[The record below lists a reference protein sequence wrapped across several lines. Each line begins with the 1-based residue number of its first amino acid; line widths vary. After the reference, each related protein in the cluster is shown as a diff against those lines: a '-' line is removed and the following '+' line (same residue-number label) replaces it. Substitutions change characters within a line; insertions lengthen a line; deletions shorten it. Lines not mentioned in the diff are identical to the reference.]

1 MFEGITDGLKGAL
14 SFIER
19 SRLTEGNIREGLGQV
34 RQALLEADVHFD
46 VANAFVERVT
56 EQALGERVLKSIRPS
71 EQIVGIVHQ
80 ELVELMGPVD
90 ASLPI
95 RRDGLAVI
103 MLCGLQGSGKTTTC
117 GKLARL
123 LKQQGHLPMLVAA
136 DLQRPAAIEQLQVI
150 ADQIDVPCYT
160 ETADSSPLAVCRNG
174 LKQAKAN
181 PEIRVVILDT
191 AGRLHVDDELM
202 SELEDIDRKIQP
214 HQVLLVCDAMTGQDA
229 VNSAKAFND
238 ALEVD
243 GVILTKLDGDTRGG
257 AALSVKAVTGVPIK
271 YIGVGETPED
281 FAVFFLGLFMVVGG
295 VEHSEFLVYIGQFIL
310 PYAQNDL
317 MMATVVL
324 MWVAAFLSAAIDNI
338 PFTAAMIPIILGM
351 EVPEELFSLTNPLVV
366 GLIKETGSLVQI
378 RRNRLRMLNE
388 GDTSEYADPDA
399 VAEEVKFANR
409 IIAGPGWPVIDV
421 TRRSIAETA
430 ASIMPLLTE
439 ARQNSNNSEAE
450 YKSFMDDLLS
460 FDGALD
466 QSSTSAIKYIYWRE
480 ALRLHFTSENLPALI
495 DLVKGESS
503 ISVQFSDIFVTAT
516 EEAFTKLK
524 LAPKG
529 LDRVYGDEYRTQGL

>member
-90 ASLPI
+90 SSLPI

-229 VNSAKAFND
+229 VNLASEFNEKIGVTG
-238 ALEVD
+238 LVLTRVD
-243 GVILTKLDGDTRGG
+243 GDARGG
-257 AALSVKAVTGVPIK
+257 AALSMRSVTGCPIK
-271 YIGVGETPED
+271 FMGTGETME
-281 FAVFFLGLFMVVGG
+281 ALEVF
-295 VEHSEFLVYIGQFIL
+295 
-310 PYAQNDL
+310 
-317 MMATVVL
+317 
-324 MWVAAFLSAAIDNI
+324 SAERIAGS
-338 PFTAAMIPIILGM
+338 ILGM
-351 EVPEELFSLTNPLVV
+351 GDVLGLVEKAQDFV
-366 GLIKETGSLVQI
+366 DQE
-378 RRNRLRMLNE
+378 
-388 GDTSEYADPDA
+388 
-399 VAEEVKFANR
+399 
-409 IIAGPGWPVIDV
+409 
-421 TRRSIAETA
+421 
-430 ASIMPLLTE
+430 
-439 ARQNSNNSEAE
+439 EAE
-450 YKSFMDDLLS
+450 
-460 FDGALD
+460 
-466 QSSTSAIKYIYWRE
+466 
-480 ALRLHFTSENLPALI
+480 
-495 DLVKGESS
+495 
-503 ISVQFSDIFVTAT
+503 
-516 EEAFTKLK
+516 K
-524 LAPKG
+524 LAK
-529 LDRVYGDEYRTQGL
+529 